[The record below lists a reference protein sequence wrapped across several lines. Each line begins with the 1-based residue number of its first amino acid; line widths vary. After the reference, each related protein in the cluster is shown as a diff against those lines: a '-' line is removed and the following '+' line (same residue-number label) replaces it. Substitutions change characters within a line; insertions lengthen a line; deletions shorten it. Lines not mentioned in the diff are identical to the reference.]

1 MPGSSTRF
9 RIFVGSSK
17 EHVNLARAVQE
28 NLDPDF
34 ETKIWDQD
42 VFRLSQYPL
51 ESLLDQLLTSD
62 FGVFVLAP
70 DDVARMRGKNHLVAR
85 DNVIFEL
92 GLFAGRLG
100 RNRTFVITPRGV
112 PELHLPTDL
121 LGLTA
126 GDYDPDRVDKNLTA
140 AMGAVCNKTRRLVS
154 ERGSGIPVRSGLLR
168 AELFT
173 DFTDDFGPLIRDAK
187 EITVYFIHSRR
198 WRENHND
205 DVIYFLGKS
214 KVRFQVFLPNL
225 TNSTLM
231 ESIVSHFDDGPHIP
245 GFIADAYRYFMGL
258 KQAHLGKVEIR
269 LFDAYPTYSF
279 YRFDDKAI
287 VAMYPT
293 TPIRKS
299 VPAFFVARDGI
310 FGEFLAQDWNS
321 LLHDCRLLT
330 IDELRLITEQVNT
343 AQVKGQTRQMEN
355 LEARATKRFP
365 RTRQITPRR

>member
-1 MPGSSTRF
+1 M
-9 RIFVGSSK
+9 
-17 EHVNLARAVQE
+17 ARAVQE

-173 DFTDDFGPLIRDAK
+173 DFTDDFGPPD
-187 EITVYFIHSRR
+187 SRCQG
-198 WRENHND
+198 NH
-205 DVIYFLGKS
+205 
-214 KVRFQVFLPNL
+214 R
-225 TNSTLM
+225 
-231 ESIVSHFDDGPHIP
+231 
-245 GFIADAYRYFMGL
+245 
-258 KQAHLGKVEIR
+258 
-269 LFDAYPTYSF
+269 
-279 YRFDDKAI
+279 
-287 VAMYPT
+287 
-293 TPIRKS
+293 
-299 VPAFFVARDGI
+299 
-310 FGEFLAQDWNS
+310 
-321 LLHDCRLLT
+321 
-330 IDELRLITEQVNT
+330 
-343 AQVKGQTRQMEN
+343 
-355 LEARATKRFP
+355 
-365 RTRQITPRR
+365 